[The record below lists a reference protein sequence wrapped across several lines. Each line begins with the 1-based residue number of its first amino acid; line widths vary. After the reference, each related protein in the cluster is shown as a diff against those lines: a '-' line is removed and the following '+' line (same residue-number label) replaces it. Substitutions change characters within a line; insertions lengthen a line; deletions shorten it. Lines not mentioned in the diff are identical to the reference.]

1 MECPISKLQP
11 NKQKAVAVFNSQ
23 LKRLSKNEKSKID
36 VIESEAKLQK
46 MGFVDYVSNLSSEQ
60 QQNLKDSPI
69 QNYIPW
75 NAVWKENSIS
85 TPCRIV
91 FNASMPTDSQISLN
105 DILAKGKNNMNSLV
119 DIVIRWR
126 THANA
131 LHTDVQKMYN
141 SVMLNESD
149 WCYQRYIWQ
158 EQLDQRFIP
167 EEKIIKTLIYGV
179 KSSGNQAERA
189 LRVTAEKFNEEFP
202 EVNRIIKRDVYVDDC
217 ISGEANQK
225 LLFQRA
231 DELTLV
237 LARGGFCLKG
247 FTFSGLD
254 PPKNLS
260 DDGLSVNVA
269 GMKWLSKSDYLKLD
283 IGPLDFSK
291 KSRGRKTNAVTNIP
305 EMLTRRQCASKVAEI
320 YDITGLT
327 TPLTASMKIDLHQLV
342 SRKLDWDDAIPQNLL
357 HIWRSNFEIIEG
369 MSQLK
374 FKRAVIP
381 SDAVNLEMD
390 TIECG
395 DASKDMI
402 CIAIYVRFLR
412 KSGEYSCQLLF
423 ARSKLVPDGTTIP
436 RAELFAASTNSH
448 TGEIIKRS
456 LGANLTN
463 SIKLTDSQL
472 TMHWLN
478 NEDLPL
484 KLWVRN
490 RVVDTLRFSRKD
502 QWYYVKGEGMPAD
515 LGTRKGAKLEDIS
528 ENSVWQNGY
537 PWMKKNMKEFPIK
550 TYQEI
555 KQACKEASEKSNEVI
570 HSTVN

>member
-1 MECPISKLQP
+1 
-11 NKQKAVAVFNSQ
+11 
-23 LKRLSKNEKSKID
+23 
-36 VIESEAKLQK
+36 
-46 MGFVDYVSNLSSEQ
+46 MGFVDYVSNLSPEQ
-60 QQNLKDSPI
+60 QQRLKDSPI

-91 FNASMPTDSQISLN
+91 FNASMPTGSQISLN

-167 EEKIIKTLIYGV
+167 EEKVIKTLIYGV

-202 EVNRIIKRDVYVDDC
+202 EVNTIIKRDVYVDDC

-269 GMKWLSKSDYLKLD
+269 GMKWLSKSDYLKLN

-291 KSRGRKTNAVTNIP
+291 KSRGKKTNAMTSIP

-320 YDITGLT
+320 YDITGLI
-327 TPLTASMKIDLHQLV
+327 TPLTAGMKIDLHQLV
-342 SRKLDWDDAIPQNLL
+342 SRKLDWDDAIPQDLL
-357 HIWRSNFEIIEG
+357 HIWRSNFEVIKG

-374 FKRAVIP
+374 FKRAIIP

-402 CIAIYVRFLR
+402 CITIYVRFLR

-448 TGEIIKRS
+448 TGEIMKRS
-456 LGANLTN
+456 LGANLMK
-463 SIKLTDSQL
+463 SIKLTDSQV

-490 RVVDTLRFSRKD
+490 SCRYVEILQKRLVVLCKRR
-502 QWYYVKGEGMPAD
+502 
-515 LGTRKGAKLEDIS
+515 
-528 ENSVWQNGY
+528 GY
-537 PWMKKNMKEFPIK
+537 
-550 TYQEI
+550 
-555 KQACKEASEKSNEVI
+555 AS
-570 HSTVN
+570 